1 MFKSRSAKKKIKT
14 SSATRNFIDT
24 NTAKNTSSKT
34 KSDRSVWSRW
44 CLEIKEKRKMVDLPT
59 AELNTL
65 MAHWL
70 FYEDKDQKERGL
82 RAERT
87 KFLSTLIS
95 PSPEH
100 HSLQGEKSY
109 DAKVKV
115 AGQTRLD
122 P

>member
-1 MFKSRSAKKKIKT
+1 
-14 SSATRNFIDT
+14 
-24 NTAKNTSSKT
+24 
-34 KSDRSVWSRW
+34 
-44 CLEIKEKRKMVDLPT
+44 MVDLPT
-59 AELNTL
+59 AEPNTL

-70 FYEDKDQKERGL
+70 FYEDKDQEERGL

-87 KFLSTLIS
+87 RFLSTLIS